1 MIRIPFRYSIP
12 LKQRWMAMAFLLGI
26 TAPVMVHAGTLT
38 MQESLVELNTAVQD
52 YQMGERPSA
61 LQTLLSITSDPEYPQ
76 SIQQEARIYI
86 AEILL
91 VEGNT
96 EGARNYFMEVLEIDS
111 NYSIDRFRHP
121 PEVCME
127 FDFANTQWR
136 QKQPV
141 PTVRRRTSSWSK
153 FAPFGIYQFQNDQ
166 QWKGV
171 ALSGLQIGTAI
182 TSVVL
187 FSYLRQN
194 PGYNQNDP
202 TEQSRLET
210 ILTAQRA
217 SAIGFYSLWLISTID
232 AQKDWQMEDK
242 Q

>member
-1 MIRIPFRYSIP
+1 MIRIPFRYSIQV
-12 LKQRWMAMAFLLGI
+12 QRHWMTLSLLLGI
-26 TAPVMVHAGTLT
+26 ALPLSAQSEPLT
-38 MQESLVELNTAVQD
+38 MQESLVDLNAAVQD

-91 VEGNT
+91 VEDNT
-96 EGARNYFMEVLEIDS
+96 EGARNYFIEVLDVDP

-127 FDFANTQWR
+127 FDFANAQWR
-136 QKQPV
+136 QRQPL
-141 PTVRRRTSSWSK
+141 PPISRRTSSWSK
-153 FAPFGIYQFQNDQ
+153 FAPFAIYHFQTDQ
-166 QWKGV
+166 QGKGV
-171 ALSGLQIGTAI
+171 ALSGLQVGTAI

-187 FSYLRQN
+187 FNYLRQN
-194 PGYNQNDP
+194 PGYNQTDL

-217 SAIGFYSLWLISTID
+217 SAIGFYSLWLISSID
-232 AQKDWQMEDK
+232 AQRNWQLEE
-242 Q
+242 QE